1 MTPTPGDDDMKT
13 YKLVSVKGNKTF
25 KGTLADAIQAAIKM
39 ERRLQPSFGV
49 HVEDAS
55 GDTMATIV
63 DGEDVMEC

>member
-1 MTPTPGDDDMKT
+1 MKT
-13 YKLVSVKGNKTF
+13 YKLVSVKGTETF
-25 KGTLADAIQAAIKM
+25 TGKLAEAIHAAIEM